1 MSLFDR
7 FRAKPDALLQWLE
20 GYCAGRPHGRRAE
33 FLDGYESAGG
43 ARLKVALESAQPS
56 PEYLP
61 FVRPEVYLD
70 PAQTAA
76 LPSIDDPDWR
86 SRMEDAQGLRVGGGF
101 VLDPDFDINSAL
113 LRAHGSALGGY
124 LERFSRAVYQVRY
137 EPPWLF
143 ILVQRQGASEAELR
157 RDIER
162 ADVLL
167 SFLERP

>member
-1 MSLFDR
+1 MSIFDR

-33 FLDGYESAGG
+33 FFDGYQSAGG
-43 ARLKVALESAQPS
+43 PRLKVALESPQPS
-56 PEYLP
+56 SEYLP

-70 PAQTAA
+70 ARQSAA
-76 LPSIDDPDWR
+76 LPSIDDPGWR
-86 SRMEDAQGLRVGGGF
+86 SRMEDAQGLRVGGF
-101 VLDPDFDINSAL
+101 VLDPDFDCDSPL
-113 LRAHGSALGGY
+113 LRARGAQLGGY
-124 LERFSRAVYQVRY
+124 LERFSRAVDQVRY

-143 ILVQRQGASEAELR
+143 ILVQRHGTSEAELR

-167 SFLERP
+167 SFLETR

>member
-1 MSLFDR
+1 MSLFER

-20 GYCAGRPHGRRAE
+20 GYCASRPHGRRAE
-33 FLDGYESAGG
+33 FLDGYQSAGG
-43 ARLKVALESAQPS
+43 PRLKVALESPRPS
-56 PEYLP
+56 SEYLP

-70 PAQTAA
+70 PAQAAA
-76 LPSIDDPDWR
+76 LPSIEDPDWR
-86 SRMEDAQGLRVGGGF
+86 ARMEDAQGLRLGGGF
-101 VLDPDFDINSAL
+101 VLDPDFDIDSPL
-113 LRAHGSALGGY
+113 LRARGAELGGY
-124 LERFSRAVYQVRY
+124 LEPFSPSVDQVRF

-143 ILVQRQGASEAELR
+143 ILVRREDASEAGLR